1 MEEDMLPAKGC
12 LETKAFIEEMA
23 QEEHQLMKRAFE
35 RERRIVQLN
44 QADRFAR
51 RFGKKDAYRFEKI
64 EVEST
69 AFYKENNLKI
79 DFQLAVHQLRK
90 DQQMSQEQFAE
101 AVGMK
106 VSRLKRIEKGE
117 VLPQMN
123 EIITLATVFDK
134 AISFR
139 LQ

>member
-1 MEEDMLPAKGC
+1 M
-12 LETKAFIEEMA
+12 
-23 QEEHQLMKRAFE
+23 
-35 RERRIVQLN
+35 N
-44 QADRFAR
+44 Q
-51 RFGKKDAYRFEKI
+51 K
-64 EVEST
+64 
-69 AFYKENNLKI
+69 
-79 DFQLAVHQLRK
+79 
-90 DQQMSQEQFAE
+90 QFAE

>member
-23 QEEHQLMKRAFE
+23 QEEHKLMKRAFE

-90 DQQMSQEQFAE
+90 DQQMSQKQFAE

-106 VSRLKRIEKGE
+106 VLTAEKNRKRGSFAA
-117 VLPQMN
+117 N
-123 EIITLATVFDK
+123 E
-134 AISFR
+134 
-139 LQ
+139 

>member
-1 MEEDMLPAKGC
+1 MEEEMLPAEGC

-23 QEEHQLMKRAFE
+23 RAEQRLMRQASD

-44 QADRFAR
+44 QADRSAR
-51 RFGKKDAYRFEKI
+51 RSGKSDSYQFEEI
-64 EVEST
+64 EVRST

-90 DQQMSQEQFAE
+90 DRQMSQRQFAE
-101 AVGMK
+101 AVGMN
-106 VSRLKRIEKGE
+106 VSRLKQIEKGE

-134 AISFR
+134 SISFR